1 MAYLTIVI
9 PVYNV
14 AEYVRQCITSV
25 VSQADDAVEVVI
37 VEDHSTDRSYEIVQE
52 LVGKHDNVKVVR
64 PERNFGLGEA
74 RNLGVAHSTGTYVAF
89 LDSDDY
95 FAPGAIRS
103 ILDRCRSTEA
113 DVIFYDYARLYW
125 NNRKV
130 RNKMGYLLGL
140 HHDPIRLQDCPD
152 LLKILNIAHN
162 KAYKRSFLN
171 ENHLTFPAGYY
182 EDVPFTYPVLCLA
195 DSIALLD
202 RVCVMYR
209 QRVKGSILRTADA
222 RHMQIIDQVD
232 LLLERFDHDDRL
244 EPWRD
249 EIWDRSAN
257 HCVAVLAKGTER
269 LPAELRNEFFDRAS
283 AVLARHLP
291 AQHEFPLNS
300 QGLKY
305 RFLVQGDYRS
315 FQTLKLANSYR
326 VKIRNKYRPKIQRA
340 LKQARSSPLV
350 LPTIDENLAVFT
362 TMWGREPRGNPL
374 AIAEGLK
381 EWAPKVRAVW
391 LLKQLEVD
399 GLDGTPDYEYVTMG
413 SDDHKQ
419 VMKAAKFFVNDVN
432 FPNSLLKR
440 EGQVHLQTQHGTPLK
455 FMGMD
460 MQAYPVAANHMNF
473 WNLLGRIKFWDFDLS
488 SNRYSTEIL
497 ARAFP
502 GNHEILEFGYPRNDV
517 LVNPPK
523 GMASDVRNS
532 LGVSDESFC
541 VLYTPTYRDGY
552 TEFDLDL
559 DPEAVL
565 GALGANATLL
575 IRGHHSYRD
584 TSSAER
590 LTEEGRIID
599 VTDWPEVAPLYLASD
614 LLICDYSSTMFDFA
628 ILGRPIVI
636 YAPDWKRYRTTRGT
650 YFDILAE
657 PPGATAQ
664 SMEQLVGVLSDREF
678 DSDESQELLR
688 VFRGR
693 FCEFDDGDA
702 TERVIKRVFLGES
715 PEPPVSRFDEP
726 RALST
731 WNLTRP
737 G

>member
-1 MAYLTIVI
+1 
-9 PVYNV
+9 
-14 AEYVRQCITSV
+14 
-25 VSQADDAVEVVI
+25 
-37 VEDHSTDRSYEIVQE
+37 
-52 LVGKHDNVKVVR
+52 
-64 PERNFGLGEA
+64 
-74 RNLGVAHSTGTYVAF
+74 
-89 LDSDDY
+89 
-95 FAPGAIRS
+95 
-103 ILDRCRSTEA
+103 
-113 DVIFYDYARLYW
+113 
-125 NNRKV
+125 
-130 RNKMGYLLGL
+130 
-140 HHDPIRLQDCPD
+140 
-152 LLKILNIAHN
+152 
-162 KAYKRSFLN
+162 
-171 ENHLTFPAGYY
+171 
-182 EDVPFTYPVLCLA
+182 
-195 DSIALLD
+195 
-202 RVCVMYR
+202 
-209 QRVKGSILRTADA
+209 
-222 RHMQIIDQVD
+222 
-232 LLLERFDHDDRL
+232 
-244 EPWRD
+244 
-249 EIWDRSAN
+249 
-257 HCVAVLAKGTER
+257 
-269 LPAELRNEFFDRAS
+269 
-283 AVLARHLP
+283 
-291 AQHEFPLNS
+291 
-300 QGLKY
+300 
-305 RFLVQGDYRS
+305 
-315 FQTLKLANSYR
+315 
-326 VKIRNKYRPKIQRA
+326 
-340 LKQARSSPLV
+340 
-350 LPTIDENLAVFT
+350 
-362 TMWGREPRGNPL
+362 
-374 AIAEGLK
+374 
-381 EWAPKVRAVW
+381 
-391 LLKQLEVD
+391 
-399 GLDGTPDYEYVTMG
+399 
-413 SDDHKQ
+413 
-419 VMKAAKFFVNDVN
+419 MKTAKFFVNDVN

-517 LVNPPK
+517 LVNPPR
-523 GMASDVRNS
+523 GMASDVRNR

-565 GALGANATLL
+565 EALGENATLL

-650 YFDILAE
+650 YFDILEE